1 MFLLL
6 RPVRLLLR
14 AMVLDS
20 TPAQMSLG
28 FAAGVMI
35 GLVPRGNLLA
45 IVLAFVLAATRLNLG
60 IAALGALLAALIGS
74 QFDTVFD
81 QLGWMILSRP
91 ELADVWTWMYSQPL
105 LPWTSFNNSVV
116 MGSFVTGL
124 LLFLPL
130 HFCTRP
136 LFNRYACTLSTYGKR
151 SWLVRFITGAE
162 MADRLGSV

>member
-6 RPVRLLLR
+6 RPLRLLLR

-20 TPAQMSLG
+20 TPRQMSLG
-28 FAAGVMI
+28 FAAGVAI

-45 IVLAFVLAATRLNLG
+45 ISLALLLAATRLNLG

-74 QFDTVFD
+74 QFDAQFD
-81 QLGWMILSRP
+81 QLGWIILSRP
-91 ELADVWTWMYSQPL
+91 ELTEVWHWLYAQPL
-105 LPWTSFNNSVV
+105 VPWTSFNNSIV

-124 LLFLPL
+124 ALFLPL
-130 HFCTRP
+130 HFATKP
-136 LFNRYACTLSTYGKR
+136 LFNRYACTLSAYGKR
-151 SWLVRFITGAE
+151 SWLVRFISGAE